1 MGLAY
6 VFISQLDQPWPQNTS
21 SIWIGIGL
29 KHNCGRHLG
38 FVSVS
43 YELTKP
49 TEDKSG
55 DDFKDA
61 HTHTPAHN
69 GCLIMIPI
77 TSWALTSWAWVCLI
91 YYLHS
96 F

>member
-1 MGLAY
+1 M
-6 VFISQLDQPWPQNTS
+6 S
-21 SIWIGIGL
+21 SIWIAIGH
-29 KHNCGRHLG
+29 KYSCHRHLG

-61 HTHTPAHN
+61 YTHTPAHN
-69 GCLIMIPI
+69 CCLSMIMVPI
-77 TSWALTSWAWVCLI
+77 TSWALTSWAWMCLI
-91 YYLHS
+91 YYLHT

>member
-1 MGLAY
+1 M
-6 VFISQLDQPWPQNTS
+6 
-21 SIWIGIGL
+21 
-29 KHNCGRHLG
+29 GRHLG

-77 TSWALTSWAWVCLI
+77 TSWALTSSAWVCLI

-96 F
+96 FQSFQSFKTLDNWGSEKISKLSNYLNNGELK

>member
-1 MGLAY
+1 M
-6 VFISQLDQPWPQNTS
+6 S
-21 SIWIGIGL
+21 SVWIGIGL

-38 FVSVS
+38 FVSVL

-61 HTHTPAHN
+61 CTHTPAHN
-69 GCLIMIPI
+69 CCLAIIMVDI
-77 TSWALTSWAWVCLI
+77 TSWTWMCLI

>member
-1 MGLAY
+1 M
-6 VFISQLDQPWPQNTS
+6 
-21 SIWIGIGL
+21 
-29 KHNCGRHLG
+29 GRHLG

-61 HTHTPAHN
+61 HTHTPAHSC
-69 GCLIMIPI
+69 CLSIIMIPI
-77 TSWALTSWAWVCLI
+77 ASWALTSWAWVCLI